1 MRPGHQVAP
10 GAAETPVAD
19 RLYRA
24 IDVALLISSGWDPAT
39 QVFAPDREHP
49 LLGYPVCR
57 VVGLRLGQGHLLH
70 ELADVGLRIAGH
82 ERPPEVRLRG
92 K

>member
-1 MRPGHQVAP
+1 MRPGHRVAS
-10 GAAETPVAD
+10 GAAETPVADRLYRAVAD

-49 LLGYPVCR
+49 LLGYPVCW
-57 VVGLRLGQGHLLH
+57 VVGCAL
-70 ELADVGLRIAGH
+70 EAWD
-82 ERPPEVRLRG
+82 PN
-92 K
+92 

>member
-1 MRPGHQVAP
+1 MRPGRRVAP

-49 LLGYPVCR
+49 LLGYP
-57 VVGLRLGQGHLLH
+57 GLPGR
-70 ELADVGLRIAGH
+70 
-82 ERPPEVRLRG
+82 RLRVG
-92 K
+92 GVGSQWCVRRLPGPLRRRGRRRP

>member
-1 MRPGHQVAP
+1 MRPGRRVAS

-49 LLGYPVCR
+49 LLGYPVCW
-57 VVGLRLGQGHLLH
+57 VVGCAL
-70 ELADVGLRIAGH
+70 EAWD
-82 ERPPEVRLRG
+82 PN
-92 K
+92 